1 MRSMNGST
9 SGAGPWCCPVR
20 SVRSAAWNGSTRRS
34 TFQLKGRDV
43 IIQGNGGTIVFN
55 IKATP
60 GTDWTSYAARLNATA
75 NSGWKLDEPGFPD
88 ASEAEIKN
96 VFKNVSSLRIRGE
109 FADADDS
116 ACLDNVYFG
125 VE

>member
-1 MRSMNGST
+1 MLDQSRREEAARKLELALEMFAVGESLMRQKL
-9 SGAGPWCCPVR
+9 
-20 SVRSAAWNGSTRRS
+20 RRS
-34 TFQLKGRDV
+34 H
-43 IIQGNGGTIVFN
+43 
-55 IKATP
+55 
-60 GTDWTSYAARLNATA
+60 
-75 NSGWKLDEPGFPD
+75 PD